1 MPRAH
6 ETPVFVDAAIGQ
18 ISKEMTTAPSDGEKL
33 AIHIADY
40 VRARTFDGSGWEF
53 GSGTDF

>member
-33 AIHIADY
+33 AIHIADCI
-40 VRARTFDGSGWEF
+40 RAHTFDGSGRKV
-53 GSGTDF
+53 GSGPDL